1 MIKIPISRVKGLVI
15 NMNVGNRLLLVKYKE
30 RRKMELSENM
40 LGNGRYV
47 VKFGGKQYQ
56 YVGYHREKGY
66 LIICSAFL
74 EEGFTIGR
82 EFKHEIPIIK
92 NMNYDLKDDLY
103 YKKVM
108 PEEIEDVYYVF
119 VMEKYCGYRCEIRK
133 QSEGTFSVFI
143 TGDEK
148 EDSNLLNLG
157 FKSELDAD
165 HPWHEYYWY
174 KKEIDSIDDDNV
186 QITAI
191 KSYMP
196 QDVDEPFASMKRK
209 EYSTSTEL
217 KIDVKAIYRTIAKEL
232 KDLV

>member
-1 MIKIPISRVKGLVI
+1 MDEE
-15 NMNVGNRLLLVKYKE
+15 NRLMLVKYRE
-30 RRKMELSENM
+30 RRKMELSENV

-47 VKFGGKQYQ
+47 VKFGGKQYK
-56 YVGYHREKGY
+56 YVDYHKEKGY

-82 EFKHEIPIIK
+82 EFKHEIPIEK
-92 NMNYDLKDDLY
+92 KMNYDLNDDLY

-108 PEEIEDVYYVF
+108 PEEIEDAYGVF
-119 VMEKYCGYRCEIRK
+119 VSEKYCGYICDIRM

-143 TGDEK
+143 IGDK
-148 EDSNLLNLG
+148 KIDSNLLNLG
-157 FKSELDAD
+157 FKCELDAD

-186 QITAI
+186 QFTAI
-191 KSYMP
+191 KSYIP
-196 QDVDEPFASMKRK
+196 QDVGEPEPFASMKRK
-209 EYSTSTEL
+209 EYGTRSEL
-217 KIDVKAIYRTIAKEL
+217 KINVKAIYRTIAKEL

>member
-1 MIKIPISRVKGLVI
+1 
-15 NMNVGNRLLLVKYKE
+15 
-30 RRKMELSENM
+30 
-40 LGNGRYV
+40 
-47 VKFGGKQYQ
+47 
-56 YVGYHREKGY
+56 
-66 LIICSAFL
+66 
-74 EEGFTIGR
+74 
-82 EFKHEIPIIK
+82 
-92 NMNYDLKDDLY
+92 MNYDLNDDLY

-196 QDVDEPFASMKRK
+196 
-209 EYSTSTEL
+209 
-217 KIDVKAIYRTIAKEL
+217 
-232 KDLV
+232 

>member
-47 VKFGGKQYQ
+47 VKFEGKQYQ

-92 NMNYDLKDDLY
+92 NMNYDLN
-103 YKKVM
+103 
-108 PEEIEDVYYVF
+108 EI
-119 VMEKYCGYRCEIRK
+119 CIIRK
-133 QSEGTFSVFI
+133 
-143 TGDEK
+143 
-148 EDSNLLNLG
+148 LCL
-157 FKSELDAD
+157 
-165 HPWHEYYWY
+165 
-174 KKEIDSIDDDNV
+174 KK
-186 QITAI
+186 
-191 KSYMP
+191 
-196 QDVDEPFASMKRK
+196 
-209 EYSTSTEL
+209 
-217 KIDVKAIYRTIAKEL
+217 
-232 KDLV
+232 

>member
-92 NMNYDLKDDLY
+92 NMNYDLNDDLY

-165 HPWHEYYWY
+165 HPWHE
-174 KKEIDSIDDDNV
+174 I
-186 QITAI
+186 
-191 KSYMP
+191 
-196 QDVDEPFASMKRK
+196 
-209 EYSTSTEL
+209 L
-217 KIDVKAIYRTIAKEL
+217 
-232 KDLV
+232 LV